1 LVAAFS
7 ERQSDSIND
16 LPVVVAKRDTCYTRR
31 LNGFVI
37 TARARP
43 SEMLVPKQQ
52 RRFAIEVVERLRRAG
67 FEAYWAG
74 GCVRDQ
80 LLGRLPKDYD
90 VATNAQPNQI
100 RELFGRRRTLAI
112 GAAFGVIVVMGPK
125 PAGLVEVT
133 TFRQEAE
140 YSDGRHPDR
149 VTFSSAKE
157 DAQRRDFTINGLFFD
172 PVAERVIDFVGGR
185 ADLAA
190 KLIRAIGQ
198 PRQRFS
204 EDKLRML
211 RAVRFSA
218 GFEFEMESDT
228 LEAVR
233 EMAAQ
238 IAVVSPERIAT
249 EMRLML
255 TDANRAAAVRLLL
268 ETELAAAVL
277 PEIVPGHRT
286 TQQQLDHALALLG
299 RLPQPGFP
307 LALAT
312 LLNELTDA
320 DAVRDLCRRWRLS
333 NKERERAVWL
343 VAHRAA
349 LRGARSMRWSQLQ
362 RVLVAEGIEDLLAMC
377 EAGAAE
383 CIEEAAYCRRLLQ
396 QPREL
401 LDPPPLLGGDDLIA
415 HGISPG
421 PSFARLLRRVRDA
434 QLDKTIHTKA
444 EALALVDRLIGES

>member
-1 LVAAFS
+1 
-7 ERQSDSIND
+7 
-16 LPVVVAKRDTCYTRR
+16 
-31 LNGFVI
+31 
-37 TARARP
+37 
-43 SEMLVPKQQ
+43 MLVPKQQ

-249 EMRLML
+249 EMRRILVAPSRS
-255 TDANRAAAVRLLL
+255 TAVRLLL
-268 ETELAAAVL
+268 DTGLAPVLL
-277 PEIVPGHRT
+277 PEIVPADEPGRQRLEHTLAVLDRLHR
-286 TQQQLDHALALLG
+286 
-299 RLPQPGFP
+299 PGFP
-307 LALAT
+307 LALAA
-312 LLNELTDA
+312 LVYPVVDA
-320 DAVRDLCRRWRLS
+320 AGAEQLGRRWRLS
-333 NKERERAVWL
+333 NQETNRVGWL
-343 VAHRAA
+343 VEHHAA
-349 LRGARSMRWSQLQ
+349 LEHARSTPWS
-362 RVLVAEGIEDLLAMC
+362 RVQPILIAEGIDDLLALA
-377 EAGAAE
+377 EAVMLAGSGDTSQIAWCRARLAE
-383 CIEEAAYCRRLLQ
+383 
-396 QPREL
+396 PPDV
-401 LDPPPLLGGDDLIA
+401 LDPPPLLTGDDLIR
-415 HGISPG
+415 HGVCPG
-421 PSFARLLRRVRDA
+421 PSFRVLLNRVREA
-434 QLDKTIHTKA
+434 QLDGEIQTA
-444 EALALVDRLIGES
+444 DDALALVDRLLEEGLTDD